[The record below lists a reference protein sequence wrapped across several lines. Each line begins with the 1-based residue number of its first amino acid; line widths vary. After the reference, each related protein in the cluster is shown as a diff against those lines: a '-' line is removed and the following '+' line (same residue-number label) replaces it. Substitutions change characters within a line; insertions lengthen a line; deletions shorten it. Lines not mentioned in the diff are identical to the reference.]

1 MRRSVRWDEISGGR
15 RIQDLHHTA
24 AYEWLRKGVDVAT
37 VSAWLGHASVTTT
50 EAYLHLV
57 SAD

>member
-1 MRRSVRWDEISGGR
+1 MRWDEISGGR